1 MSPRCVVRP
10 VCGGYSKGCGRFC
23 RFPGRPAVI
32 VVSDTSVLS
41 CLAELG
47 ELSLLHRLYG
57 VIMVTAMLREAMEGG
72 FHRGGGM
79 SRDGI
84 LDFGFW
90 ILNGRG
96 RGLNR

>member
-32 VVSDTSVLS
+32 AVSDTSVLS

-57 VIMVTAMLREAMEGG
+57 VITVNVWMEE
-72 FHRGGGM
+72 RPLPSCSNSEM
-79 SRDGI
+79 RCWAAPALS
-84 LDFGFW
+84 
-90 ILNGRG
+90 
-96 RGLNR
+96 